1 MALPDHLPVH
11 DRALTAYHADIGT
24 PSSAYVY
31 CPFNGRIVSIN
42 YVEHGAV
49 SGGDAAITTK
59 INGSSIGATGTAT
72 IAAAGSAAG
81 VRGTI
86 TPGISAAVVTAGDF
100 IELASDGAPS
110 SISPVTWTI
119 VVRAG

>member
-24 PSSAYVY
+24 TSSAYVY
-31 CPFNGRIVSIN
+31 CPFNGRIVSIH
-42 YVEHGAV
+42 YVEHAVV
-49 SGGDAAITTK
+49 SGGDAAITTR
-59 INGSSIGATGTAT
+59 INGTSIGATGSAT
-72 IAAAGSAAG
+72 IAASGSAAG

-86 TPGISAAVVTAGDF
+86 TPAVNAANVVAGDT
-100 IELASDGAPS
+100 IELASDGGPS
-110 SISPVTWTI
+110 SVSPVTWTI

>member
-24 PSSAYVY
+24 ASSTFVY
-31 CPFNGRIVSIN
+31 CPFNGRIVSIH
-42 YVEHGAV
+42 YVEHAVV

-59 INGSSIGATGTAT
+59 INGTTIGATGAAT
-72 IAAAGSAAG
+72 IAASGSGAG

-86 TPGISAAVVTAGDF
+86 TPGITAGSVTAGDCV
-100 IELASDGAPS
+100 ELASDGAPS
-110 SISPVTWTI
+110 SVSPVSWT
-119 VVRAG
+119 VLVRAG